1 MDESKQYH
9 AVLAH
14 ELEQAGLND
23 SGVPDEEAWRAFLGR
38 VSHRLHEAYAGTVI
52 LDERFDKMIRHAV
65 DPFFLHDTEG
75 RVIEVNHAACEML
88 GYTREELLEMGVG
101 DFEMDLAPGAI
112 WDRMRVDEV
121 FTVEGRHRSKGGR
134 VYPVETRVGAFMA
147 GGRKVILALCRDVS
161 ERVERARELEELNQ
175 ALERARDE
183 AVMASSSKSAFLADM
198 SHELRTPLNAVIG
211 YSEFVL
217 EQMQDEGPVRYRDE
231 LERIRVA
238 GQHMLSLIND
248 VLDLSKI
255 EAGKLEARAVSF
267 DLSELLGD
275 VESTAEPL
283 AMVNGNRLEVA
294 CAPGAFA
301 MHTDAT
307 KLRQILLNLLGNAC
321 KFTEGG
327 EVGGRA
333 TSDEAGWVELQV
345 WDTGVGMSK
354 EALGRVFEAF
364 EQADEQ
370 TEERYGGT
378 GLGLT
383 LTERFCRLLGGRIS
397 VRSQPGEGTEFRVR
411 LPQVLPELSEV

>member
-88 GYTREELLEMGVG
+88 GYTREELLGMGVG

-112 WDRMRVDEV
+112 WDRMRIDEV
-121 FTVEGRHRSKGGR
+121 FTVEGRHRSKDGR

-161 ERVERARELEELNQ
+161 ERVERARELEALNQ

-255 EAGKLEARAVSF
+255 EAGKLEARAASF
-267 DLSELLGD
+267 DLYELLGD

-294 CAPGAFA
+294 CVPGAFA

-327 EVGGRA
+327 EVGVRA

-383 LTERFCRLLGGRIS
+383 LTERFCRVLGGRIS